1 MSYSGATAASSVANP
16 PVRIGGY
23 LGGGANTTAF
33 GVAVSKGAK
42 SLWLYNSSHSSTQL
56 SDTNFFSDAYYL
68 GMKQGD
74 IVMFASATGSSV
86 GVGLGVLSSVTTN
99 GANLA
104 STGGVISS
112 TR

>member
-1 MSYSGATAASSVANP
+1 MSYSGTTAATTVSNP

-23 LGGGANTTAF
+23 LGQGPNSTASAAA
-33 GVAVSKGAK
+33 GSWGR

-56 SDTNFFSDAYYL
+56 TDSNFFSDAQAL
-68 GMKQGD
+68 GMKMND
-74 IVMFASATGSSV
+74 IVMAVCNTGSSV
-86 GVGLGVLSSVTTN
+86 SIVIGVLSSVTSD

-104 STGGVISS
+104 STGGILSS